1 MTKEK
6 KPGDELF
13 RMPYIMTNRFLI
25 EMVTI
30 SFLSGLSFLW
40 LVLK

>member
-13 RMPYIMTNRFLI
+13 RLPYMMTDKFFIHLFI
-25 EMVTI
+25 LC
-30 SFLSGLSFLW
+30 FGLGLSFLW